1 MQTKLA
7 GLALLLS
14 LGALAIGAYAVTRP
28 PEEPTDTS
36 MRLDELDARLAR
48 MEASIARAREPDE
61 PTLIGLGVGPGP
73 SAPGR
78 GGADATTAGRSGSPE
93 AGRAAGSVEAGETKE
108 QIRELVDEAV
118 TKKAAEI
125 QQMQDKKPSI
135 THFSKTLAL
144 TEVQREVIEREV
156 VQAQHQIR
164 ALLETPTADGTN
176 LLDELVE
183 VMAEGMARPGEKS
196 ERGMKWFGRIL
207 TEQVPGTSETYA
219 ARAERA
225 KDRLREALR
234 RELTPEQHTLYES
247 WQMDPSEIQ
256 GVPNSP
262 WQDLEG
268 RIVERAKDLGAA
280 IPGDR

>member
-7 GLALLLS
+7 GLALFLS
-14 LGALAIGAYAVTRP
+14 LVALAAGAYAVTRRAA
-28 PEEPTDTS
+28 EPADTS
-36 MRLDELDARLAR
+36 MRLDEIDARLAR
-48 MEASIARAREPDE
+48 MEGSIARAREPDE
-61 PTLIGLGVGPGP
+61 PTLIGLGMGTGAAT
-73 SAPGR
+73 SGR
-78 GGADATTAGRSGSPE
+78 AGAGTTVAGRTE
-93 AGRAAGSVEAGETKE
+93 AAEGGRPAEAVESAETKE

-135 THFSKTLAL
+135 EHFSRTLAL
-144 TEVQREVIEREV
+144 TDSQREVIEREV
-156 VQAQHQIR
+156 VEAQLQIR

-234 RELTPEQHTLYES
+234 RELTPGQHAQYES
-247 WQMDPSEIQ
+247 WQLDPSEIQ
-256 GVPNSP
+256 GVRNSP
-262 WQDLEG
+262 WKDLEG
-268 RIVERAKDLGAA
+268 RIVERAKDLGAE
-280 IPGDR
+280 IPADR

>member
-1 MQTKLA
+1 MQSKLV
-7 GLALLLS
+7 GLALVIS
-14 LGALAIGAYAVTRP
+14 LGALAVGGYALLRQ
-28 PEEPTDTS
+28 PTDSNAHET
-36 MRLDELDARLAR
+36 RLDGIDARLAR
-48 MEASIARAREPDE
+48 IETAIREAQEPDE
-61 PTLIGLGVGPGP
+61 PTLVGLAPERGDA
-73 SAPGR
+73 APGR
-78 GGADATTAGRSGSPE
+78 VPASPATPGRTM
-93 AGRAAGSVEAGETKE
+93 AAGGPGTRTADEVGETKE
-108 QIRELVDEAV
+108 EIRELVDEAV
-118 TKKAAEI
+118 SKKAEQI
-125 QQMQDKKPSI
+125 RQMQDKKPSI
-135 THFSKTLAL
+135 DHFSQTLAL
-144 TEVQREVIEREV
+144 TETQREIVEREV
-156 VQAQHQIR
+156 VQAQHEIR

-183 VMAEGMARPGEKS
+183 VMAEGIARPGEKS

-207 TEQVPGTSETYA
+207 TEQVPGTSETYG

-234 RELTPEQHTLYES
+234 RELTPEQHALYES

-268 RIVERAKDLGAA
+268 RVLERAKDLGAV